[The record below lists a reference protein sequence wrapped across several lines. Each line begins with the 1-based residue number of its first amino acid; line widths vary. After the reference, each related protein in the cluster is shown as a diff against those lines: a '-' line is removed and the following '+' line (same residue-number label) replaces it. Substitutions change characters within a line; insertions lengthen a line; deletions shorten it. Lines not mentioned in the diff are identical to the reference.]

1 MDKKFIIT
9 KDEMTA
15 NQLIDCGFRLV
26 SNSTGVWTF
35 QNEASHKLN
44 FDQNKIVYTN
54 ILSI

>member
-26 SNSTGVWTF
+26 SNIAGVWTF
-35 QNEASHKLN
+35 QNETSHNLN
-44 FDQNKIVYTN
+44 FDQKKIVYTN